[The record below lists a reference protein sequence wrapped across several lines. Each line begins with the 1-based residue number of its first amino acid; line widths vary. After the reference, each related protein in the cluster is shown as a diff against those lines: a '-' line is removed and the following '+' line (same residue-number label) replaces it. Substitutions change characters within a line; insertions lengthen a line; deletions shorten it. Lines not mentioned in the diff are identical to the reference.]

1 MKNIDELLRGGT
13 PPLPGRVGDD
23 SAWDDNAEKIVAA
36 ALSAGAA
43 SAELDAI
50 LAAPS
55 LSPEAGESGAGQAAV
70 KVGVSSMS
78 DSDRP
83 KPSVKRPS
91 LKELAERVSK
101 TPPPPSLASTP
112 APMSSRAGS
121 SPAVSTPLP
130 SQRAGNSLAD
140 LARSSAAPPSIP
152 APSIKQSSPPPASVP
167 PASVPV
173 AAAPS
178 APPSQPPVSAAAAT
192 ASNVV
197 ALEPKKAAGK
207 PAEAKESEGN
217 SKIGLFVALGGIA
230 AAAAL
235 FFVLRNNISTTNT
248 NTDKKPVAAATTEV
262 KEEPTAKAEEPP
274 KAEANN
280 GAPEPE
286 KKDDAVDI
294 SNLQDTTAAPTD
306 GPAPIGTIAQNGA
319 TGPSGPPK
327 PVKVEADGTLD
338 DAMKKVVGDQE
349 KKEEQPQPASEE
361 NRPKNV
367 PDQPPQ
373 GSVTAAVGSVMGGA
387 KACVAGADD
396 VSRATITFGSS
407 GAVQS
412 VSVSGWAA
420 GKPAAS
426 CIQSALKGA
435 NVGPFSKPTYSFG
448 VTIRP

>member
-13 PPLPGRVGDD
+13 PPLPGRAGDD
-23 SAWDDNAEKIVAA
+23 SDWDDNAEKIVAA
-36 ALSAGAA
+36 ALDAGAA
-43 SAELDAI
+43 GADLDSI

-112 APMSSRAGS
+112 APLSSRAGS
-121 SPAVSTPLP
+121 SPAMPAVSTPLP

-140 LARSSAAPPSIP
+140 LARSSVAPPSVP
-152 APSIKQSSPPPASVP
+152 APSIKQSSPPPSVPAAAASAAPASQP
-167 PASVPV
+167 PASTAAPV
-173 AAAPS
+173 AAT
-178 APPSQPPVSAAAAT
+178 AT
-192 ASNVV
+192 TNVV
-197 ALEPKKAAGK
+197 ALDPKKAAAK
-207 PAEAKESEGN
+207 PAANDSEGN

-262 KEEPTAKAEEPP
+262 KEEPAAKPEETAKV
-274 KAEANN
+274 EANG

-294 SNLQDTTAAPTD
+294 SNLQDSTAEATD
-306 GPAPIGTIAQNGA
+306 GPAPTGAIAQNGA
-319 TGPSGPPK
+319 VGPSGPPK

-412 VSVSGWAA
+412 VSVAGWAA

>member
-1 MKNIDELLRGGT
+1 MKKLDEWLGSFGGAQH
-13 PPLPGRVGDD
+13 PPLPGRPDD
-23 SAWDDNAEKIVAA
+23 AAWDENAEKIVAR

-43 SAELDAI
+43 ASDVDALLSAPA
-50 LAAPS
+50 LA
-55 LSPEAGESGAGQAAV
+55 PEAGESGVGQSAV

-78 DSDRP
+78 DSERP
-83 KPSVKRPS
+83 KPSAKRPS

-101 TPPPPSLASTP
+101 TPPPSSVATPLPALSTP
-112 APMSSRAGS
+112 LPTRAS
-121 SPAVSTPLP
+121 QPALSTPLP
-130 SQRAGNSLAD
+130 SAAASSARGSLTE
-140 LARSSAAPPSIP
+140 LAKSASAAPPPSASAPPPSASVP
-152 APSIKQSSPPPASVP
+152 APASQAPASAPPPASV
-167 PASVPV
+167 
-173 AAAPS
+173 AP
-178 APPSQPPVSAAAAT
+178 AAAAGK
-192 ASNVV
+192 VV
-197 ALEPKKAAGK
+197 ALEPKKA
-207 PAEAKESEGN
+207 PANEGGGG
-217 SKIGLFVALGGIA
+217 SMMGLFIALGGIA

-235 FFVLRNNISTTNT
+235 FFVLRGNSSAPTTAET
-248 NTDKKPVAAATTEV
+248 RKPAAT
-262 KEEPTAKAEEPP
+262 AAETSQ
-274 KAEANN
+274 AEAPSENTA
-280 GAPEPE
+280 APVDTATQVAGPSEP

-294 SNLQDTTAAPTD
+294 NSLEDTSANPEAV
-306 GPAPIGTIAQNGA
+306 PAPNGSIAQNDA
-319 TGPSGPPK
+319 VGPAGPPK
-327 PVKVEADGTLD
+327 PVKVDPDGTLD
-338 DAMKKVVGDQE
+338 EAMKKAAGDLD